1 MKSVFPGLIFWFGV
15 PFIESVKWGPLHIFN
30 MHRTQTRKSSF
41 VVFTYSPRDPFL
53 FPWYVPRCSRKSAS
67 LRSAETT

>member
-30 MHRTQTRKSSF
+30 MHRTQTGKSSF

-53 FPWYVPRCSRKSAS
+53 FP
-67 LRSAETT
+67 